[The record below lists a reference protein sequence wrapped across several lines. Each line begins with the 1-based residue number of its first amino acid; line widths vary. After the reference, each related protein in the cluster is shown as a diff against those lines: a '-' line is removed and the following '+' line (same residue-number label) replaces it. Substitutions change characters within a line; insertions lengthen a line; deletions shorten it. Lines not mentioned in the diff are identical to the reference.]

1 MRVVGH
7 PSAINGLSRSC
18 RPCDMH
24 IHIGKTNKH
33 AEKQPETET
42 LQTHPGIVIPEEGS
56 HDPYL

>member
-1 MRVVGH
+1 
-7 PSAINGLSRSC
+7 
-18 RPCDMH
+18 MH
-24 IHIGKTNKH
+24 ILIGRTNKH